1 MSKSE
6 SKIEKNTNESFDEK
20 VSSIGTLLNDLRS
33 EYETNLSKIK
43 NSDYSRILERLVSA
57 EKDLK
62 ALSDKLTDLKSNV
75 ENNTESLSNI
85 IVQFQELTGSVNQL
99 KLIID
104 EFKEYHKI
112 EKENKLNFIF
122 QIIVPI
128 ILAIVFFLSGLFFK
142 SCSSIHQQN
151 INQNSNGKTNNSY
164 EYKNFEM
171 NKNK

>member
-1 MSKSE
+1 MSKNIT
-6 SKIEKNTNESFDEK
+6 KIENNKSESFDEK

-33 EYETNLSKIK
+33 EYENNLSKIK
-43 NSDYSRILERLVSA
+43 DSDYSRILERLVSA

-62 ALSDKLTDLKSNV
+62 ALSDKLMELKTNV
-75 ENNTESLSNI
+75 ENNTESLSSI

-99 KLIID
+99 KLIVD

-128 ILAIVFFLSGLFFK
+128 ILAVVFFMSGLFFK

-151 INQNSNGKTNNSY
+151 INQNSNEKINPY
-164 EYKNFEM
+164 EYRNFES
-171 NKNK
+171 KNK